1 MNAVKKFLRY
11 KSGGGG
17 GGGGGGG
24 VLWLVGVRVRL
35 AIELGFGSWGGGAFL
50 GGDFFLEPQ
59 RRIQNPQKHTTEL
72 SAKTLKSINYFR
84 KKLHLRYFIFLF
96 LKFLYFENLVLFSI
110 RCHCK
115 KLYTTGRI

>member
-1 MNAVKKFLRY
+1 MRVQWK
-11 KSGGGG
+11 
-17 GGGGGGG
+17 
-24 VLWLVGVRVRL
+24 VGVRVRL
-35 AIELGFGSWGGGAFL
+35 AIELGLGSWGGALL

-72 SAKTLKSINYFR
+72 SAKTLKAINYFR

-110 RCHCK
+110 RSHCK
-115 KLYTTGRI
+115 KLYTNGRI